1 MLSPSELTTL
11 YNIISDE
18 TKSFEFISNTF
29 QKTYSKSEQFKV
41 GITLWFLIKDN
52 LLNLSQRL
60 SSFYILYD
68 MYRNEKLQSI
78 PFIPIVLQTLNET
91 KNKIEQKF
99 LTDFLENKIEY
110 SKTQINT
117 YIEDIEKNINI
128 NIPNLEDYWK
138 NYKNQTEK
146 INKIINDWMR
156 PIIYEKKEN
165 KNNKLYNLNQL
176 TPIEVSMNY
185 FEPNYMSFYPNN
197 QFPFFDNEPLWIM
210 PTLKHE
216 FIWDF
221 TQSKD
226 KVFSYLHHYDNL
238 NEDKII
244 FCLNEI
250 EQNPLLLKE
259 IKFNSIKM
267 MELLEV
273 NQDFCFQ
280 LLMKI
285 SKNTIF
291 EEYLTQFLINKF
303 TNNSMNVIHKI
314 ILNVSLPKT
323 YINAYIK
330 HIISNYKEEKNEE
343 EKKNIKNSL
352 SNFISNLIDNK
363 IITKDNFPNEVNEII
378 DL

>member
-1 MLSPSELTTL
+1 MLSPSELTSL
-11 YNIISDE
+11 YNLISDE
-18 TKSFEFISNTF
+18 TKTLNDISNSF
-29 QKTYSKSEQFKV
+29 QKIYPKSEQFKIGV
-41 GITLWFLIKDN
+41 SLWFLIKDN
-52 LLNLSQRL
+52 LINLSQRICC
-60 SSFYILYD
+60 FFILYD
-68 MYRNEKLQSI
+68 MYQLDKTNTI
-78 PFIPIVLQTLNET
+78 PFIPIVLESLKNSKHSQEKKFLIDFLNNNIIYQKT
-91 KNKIEQKF
+91 IKNILEENLENEKIE
-99 LTDFLENKIEY
+99 
-110 SKTQINT
+110 
-117 YIEDIEKNINI
+117 IEKYN
-128 NIPNLEDYWK
+128 EK
-138 NYKNQTEK
+138 YKESTEK
-146 INKIINDWMR
+146 IPKIINDWIR
-156 PIIYEKKEN
+156 PIIYENNTE
-165 KNNKLYNLNQL
+165 NNKKLFNLSQL
-176 TPIEVSMNY
+176 TPKDVSFNY

-221 TQSKD
+221 NQSKD

-250 EQNPLLLKE
+250 EHNPLLLKE

-291 EEYLTQFLINKF
+291 EEYLTQFLKMKF
-303 TNNSMNVIHKI
+303 TNNSMNVLNKI
-314 ILNVSLPKT
+314 LLNVSLPKT

-330 HIISNYKEEKNEE
+330 HIISNYKEEIKEE
-343 EKKNIKNSL
+343 EKKEIKNSL
-352 SNFISNLIDNK
+352 CNFILNLIENK
-363 IITKDNFPNEVNEII
+363 IITKDDLPNEVNEII

>member
-1 MLSPSELTTL
+1 MYQLDKT
-11 YNIISDE
+11 
-18 TKSFEFISNTF
+18 NT
-29 QKTYSKSEQFKV
+29 
-41 GITLWFLIKDN
+41 
-52 LLNLSQRL
+52 
-60 SSFYILYD
+60 
-68 MYRNEKLQSI
+68 I
-78 PFIPIVLQTLNET
+78 PFIPIVLESLKNSKHLQEKKFLIDFLNNNIIYQKT
-91 KNKIEQKF
+91 IKNILEENLENEKIEIDKY
-99 LTDFLENKIEY
+99 N
-110 SKTQINT
+110 
-117 YIEDIEKNINI
+117 EK
-128 NIPNLEDYWK
+128 
-138 NYKNQTEK
+138 YKESTEK
-146 INKIINDWMR
+146 IPKIINDWIR
-156 PIIYEKKEN
+156 PIIYEN
-165 KNNKLYNLNQL
+165 NTVNNKKLFNLSQL
-176 TPIEVSMNY
+176 TPKDVSFNY

-238 NEDKII
+238 NEEKII

-343 EKKNIKNSL
+343 EKKNIKSSL
-352 SNFISNLIDNK
+352 SNFISNLIENK

>member
-1 MLSPSELTTL
+1 MLSLSELTSL

-18 TKSFEFISNTF
+18 EKTLQNISDIF
-29 QKTYSKSEQFKV
+29 QKTYSKSEQFKL
-41 GITLWFLIKDN
+41 GITLWYLIKDN
-52 LLNLSQRL
+52 LINLSQRI
-60 SSFYILYD
+60 SSFFILYD
-68 MYRNEKLQSI
+68 MYQLDKTNTI
-78 PFIPIVLQTLNET
+78 PFIPIVLESLKNSKHLQEKKFLIDFLNNNIIYQKT
-91 KNKIEQKF
+91 IKNILEENLENEKIE
-99 LTDFLENKIEY
+99 
-110 SKTQINT
+110 
-117 YIEDIEKNINI
+117 IEKYN
-128 NIPNLEDYWK
+128 EK
-138 NYKNQTEK
+138 YKESTEK
-146 INKIINDWMR
+146 IPKIINDWIR
-156 PIIYEKKEN
+156 PIIYEN
-165 KNNKLYNLNQL
+165 NTVNNKKLFNLSQL
-176 TPIEVSMNY
+176 TPKDVSFNY

-221 TQSKD
+221 NQSRD

-250 EQNPLLLKE
+250 EHNPLLLKE

-291 EEYLTQFLINKF
+291 EEYLTQFLKMKF
-303 TNNSMNVIHKI
+303 TNNSMNVLNKI
-314 ILNVSLPKT
+314 LLNVSLPKT

-343 EKKNIKNSL
+343 EKKNIQSSL

>member
-1 MLSPSELTTL
+1 MLSPSELTSL
-11 YNIISDE
+11 YNIISDDGK
-18 TKSFEFISNTF
+18 TLQNISDIF
-29 QKTYSKSEQFKV
+29 HKTYPKSEQFKLGV
-41 GITLWFLIKDN
+41 TLWYLIKDN
-52 LLNLSQRL
+52 LINLSQRI
-60 SSFYILYD
+60 SSFFILYD
-68 MYRNEKLQSI
+68 MYQLDKTNTI
-78 PFIPIVLQTLNET
+78 PFIPIVLESLKNSKHLQEKKFLIDFLNNNIIYQKT
-91 KNKIEQKF
+91 IKNILEENLENEKIE
-99 LTDFLENKIEY
+99 
-110 SKTQINT
+110 
-117 YIEDIEKNINI
+117 IEKYN
-128 NIPNLEDYWK
+128 EK
-138 NYKNQTEK
+138 YKESTEK
-146 INKIINDWMR
+146 IPKIINDWIR
-156 PIIYEKKEN
+156 PIIYEN
-165 KNNKLYNLNQL
+165 NTVNNKKLFNLSQL
-176 TPIEVSMNY
+176 TPKDVSFNY

-238 NEDKII
+238 NEEKII

>member
-1 MLSPSELTTL
+1 MLSPSELTSL
-11 YNIISDE
+11 YNLISDE
-18 TKSFEFISNTF
+18 TKILNDISNSF
-29 QKTYSKSEQFKV
+29 QKIYPKSEQFKIGV
-41 GITLWFLIKDN
+41 TLWFLIKDN
-52 LLNLSQRL
+52 LLNLSQRI
-60 SSFYILYD
+60 SSFFILYD
-68 MYRNEKLQSI
+68 MYQLDKTNTI
-78 PFIPIVLQTLNET
+78 PFIPIVLESLKNSKHLQEKKFLIDFLNNNIIYQKT
-91 KNKIEQKF
+91 IKNILEENLENEKIE
-99 LTDFLENKIEY
+99 
-110 SKTQINT
+110 
-117 YIEDIEKNINI
+117 IEKYN
-128 NIPNLEDYWK
+128 EK
-138 NYKNQTEK
+138 YKESTEK
-146 INKIINDWMR
+146 IPKIINDWIR
-156 PIIYEKKEN
+156 PIIYEN
-165 KNNKLYNLNQL
+165 NTVNNKKLFNLSQL
-176 TPIEVSMNY
+176 TPKDVSFNY

-221 TQSKD
+221 NQSRD

-250 EQNPLLLKE
+250 EHNPLLLKE

-314 ILNVSLPKT
+314 LLNVSLPKT

-343 EKKNIKNSL
+343 EKKNIQSSL

>member
-1 MLSPSELTTL
+1 MLSPSELTSL
-11 YNIISDE
+11 YNLISDE
-18 TKSFEFISNTF
+18 SKILNDISNSF
-29 QKTYSKSEQFKV
+29 QKIYPKSEQFKIGV
-41 GITLWFLIKDN
+41 TLWFLIKDN
-52 LLNLSQRL
+52 LLNLSQRI
-60 SSFYILYD
+60 SSFFILYD
-68 MYRNEKLQSI
+68 MYQLDKTNTI
-78 PFIPIVLQTLNET
+78 PFIPIVLESLKNSKHLQEKKFLIDFLNNNIIYQKT
-91 KNKIEQKF
+91 IKNILEENLENEKIE
-99 LTDFLENKIEY
+99 
-110 SKTQINT
+110 
-117 YIEDIEKNINI
+117 IEKYN
-128 NIPNLEDYWK
+128 EK
-138 NYKNQTEK
+138 YKESTEK
-146 INKIINDWMR
+146 IPKIINDWIR
-156 PIIYEKKEN
+156 PIIYEN
-165 KNNKLYNLNQL
+165 NTVNNKKLFNLSQL
-176 TPIEVSMNY
+176 TPKDVSFNY

-221 TQSKD
+221 NQSRD

-250 EQNPLLLKE
+250 EHNPLLLKE

-314 ILNVSLPKT
+314 LLNVSLPKT

-343 EKKNIKNSL
+343 EKKNIQSSL

-363 IITKDNFPNEVNEII
+363 IITKDNIPNEVNEII